1 MKTVLTLFG
10 TRPEIIKLAPVIL
23 QMEKRPKT
31 FRTVNVSSSQH
42 TQLLYPLLTL
52 FKVRLD
58 HDLKVMEPDQS
69 PPQVL
74 QQVLAALDPILE
86 GEKPELVLVQ
96 GDTTTTLAGA
106 LAAFHRKI
114 ALGHVEAGL
123 RSGCKFNPFPE
134 EMNRRL
140 TSQLADLHFAATELN
155 RNNLLAEGIPGEK
168 VFVTGNPVVD
178 ALHMAL
184 DRTKPSPE
192 MKALL
197 DAHKSRKII
206 TLTTHRRES
215 FGKVMEDNLR
225 VLREFL
231 EENTGTVLIFP
242 VHPNPN
248 VKGPAEAIF
257 RGADRAHLVNP
268 IEYFD
273 FVHLLRASWLVCS
286 DSGGIQEE
294 APSLGCP
301 LIILRENTERP
312 EVLETGVARL
322 AMSPDELA
330 SALNEATAAEFPH
343 DLSHRPANP
352 FGCGNSGERIV
363 EAMIKNLPC

>member
-23 QMEKRPKT
+23 EMERRPRA

-52 FKVRLD
+52 FHVRL
-58 HDLKVMEPDQS
+58 HYDLKVMEPDQS
-69 PPQVL
+69 PSRVL
-74 QQVLAALDPILE
+74 QKVLEALDPVLFD
-86 GEKPELVLVQ
+86 EKPDLVLVQ

-114 ALGHVEAGL
+114 RVGHVEAGL
-123 RSGCKFNPFPE
+123 RSGNKFNPFPE

-140 TSQLADLHFAATELN
+140 TSQIADIHFAATEHN
-155 RNNLLAEGIPGEK
+155 RKNLLAEGIEEEK
-168 VFVTGNPVVD
+168 IFVTGNPVVD
-178 ALHMAL
+178 ALHMAQE
-184 DRTKPSPE
+184 RTEPSPE

-197 DAHKSRKII
+197 DRHKARKII

-215 FGKVMEDNLR
+215 FGQVMEGNLR
-225 VLREFL
+225 VLRDFL
-231 EENTGTVLIFP
+231 QERTDAVLIFP

-248 VKGPAEAIF
+248 VKELAEAVF
-257 RGADRAHLVNP
+257 KGTDRAHLVDP

-273 FVHLLRASWLVCS
+273 FIHLLTASWLVCS

-312 EVLETGVARL
+312 EVLDTGVARL
-322 AMSPDELA
+322 ATDP
-330 SALNEATAAEFPH
+330 NQFAAVLKQLEGKAFSS
-343 DLSHRPANP
+343 DSLSNP
-352 FGCGNSGERIV
+352 FGSGKSGNEIV
-363 EAMIKNLPC
+363 EAMLTSFPG